1 VRAPVREEGPLEPA
15 ATNDGRGTTA
25 KESTM
30 NAIQLL
36 KSEHETAKRTFGQ
49 IREASPAQ
57 RGQLWAKLEPELKL
71 HEQIEEAALYG
82 PVAQDVGSRDQTLK
96 EWQEHHHEEVT
107 EAEALIKEIGGLIPA
122 VDEWIEKVEE
132 LQETLEHHIEEE
144 EGDIWPRIQQA
155 WDQSKLEHA
164 GQQMETLKRQ
174 KMPRVA

>member
-1 VRAPVREEGPLEPA
+1 
-15 ATNDGRGTTA
+15 
-25 KESTM
+25 M

-49 IREASPAQ
+49 IREASPTQ

-107 EAEALIKEIGGLIPA
+107 EAEALIKEIGGLNPA
-122 VDEWIEKVEE
+122 ADEWIQKVEE
-132 LQETLEHHIEEE
+132 LQEALEHHIQEE
-144 EGDIWPRIQQA
+144 EGDIWPRIQQV
-155 WDQSKLEHA
+155 WDDSKLEKA

-174 KMPRVA
+174 KMPRAA